1 MTTTKATAGRIAQ
14 LRIAIYLRISQDR
27 SGEGLGVARQ
37 DADCRKLAERLAAE
51 RGAIAEITVFTD
63 NDISA
68 SSYTRKK
75 RPEFN
80 KLCEAIERDQL
91 DVVISWHDTRLIR
104 QMRELEDFI
113 DLINAHRVDVQFC
126 MAGRWDLSTAS
137 GKMQA
142 RIGGVVAQHESDLK
156 SERIRA
162 ARVQQAL
169 AGKFHG
175 GIRPYGF
182 EPDGVTVRP
191 AEAVEIVRMYEQV
204 VAGISLRQI
213 VRDLNQRG
221 IPTATGKGV
230 WTSQSV
236 RDIIMRGRNAGWS
249 VHRGEV
255 VGKAEW
261 PALVSEDVW
270 HAANAIVT
278 DPARRTSPKGGP
290 AVRWLG
296 SGLYLCEVCGQAE
309 LRCSQHSRTK
319 TPTYRCRSRD
329 RDGIEHVNRD
339 ATKLDALVEET
350 LVARLERP
358 DAAGLFA
365 PRGETGV
372 DLVAVRLEQAALRQR
387 LDSLAEMFAA
397 GEIDGRQLATAT
409 GTLNAKIAEMD
420 AVLASAGRRSPLAP
434 LEGVTDIRRAWF
446 GTKSDRSDGLSLGH
460 RREILDMLLTVTVLK
475 APKGRRSSGAYF
487 SPEFVRLEWKTP
499 TAAA

>member
-1 MTTTKATAGRIAQ
+1 M
-14 LRIAIYLRISQDR
+14 
-27 SGEGLGVARQ
+27 
-37 DADCRKLAERLAAE
+37 AA
-51 RGAIAEITVFTD
+51 
-63 NDISA
+63 
-68 SSYTRKK
+68 Y
-75 RPEFN
+75 
-80 KLCEAIERDQL
+80 
-91 DVVISWHDTRLIR
+91 
-104 QMRELEDFI
+104 
-113 DLINAHRVDVQFC
+113 
-126 MAGRWDLSTAS
+126 
-137 GKMQA
+137 
-142 RIGGVVAQHESDLK
+142 ESDIK
-156 SERIRA
+156 SERIKLQRI
-162 ARVQQAL
+162 QQAA

-175 GIRPYGF
+175 GMRPYGF

-191 AEAVEIVRMYEQV
+191 AEAAEIVRMYEQT

-221 IPTATGKGV
+221 IPTATGKGT

-278 DPARRTSPKGGP
+278 DPSRRTSPKGGP
-290 AVRWLG
+290 SVRWLG

-309 LRCSQHSRTK
+309 LRCSQHSRSK
-319 TPTYRCRSRD
+319 APTYRCRSRD
-329 RDGIEHVNRD
+329 RDGTEHVNRD

-358 DAAGLFA
+358 DAAALFT
-365 PRGETGV
+365 PRTESGV
-372 DLVAVRLEQAALRQR
+372 DLVALRLEQAALRQR

-420 AVLASAGRRSPLAP
+420 AVLAAAGRRSPLAP

-446 GTKSDRSDGLSLGH
+446 GTKPDRSDGLSLGH

>member
-1 MTTTKATAGRIAQ
+1 MTTKKATAGRIAQ

-37 DADCRKLAERLAAE
+37 DTDCRKLAESIAAQ
-51 RGAIAEITVFTD
+51 RGAVAQVEVFTD
-63 NDISA
+63 NDTSA
-68 SSYTRKK
+68 YSGKKRKDYTR
-75 RPEFN
+75 
-80 KLCEAIERDQL
+80 LLEAVEARRFDMVIAWHPDRLHRSPIELEHFISLIER
-91 DVVISWHDTRLIR
+91 TGT
-104 QMRELEDFI
+104 E
-113 DLINAHRVDVQFC
+113 VQTVQ
-126 MAGRWDLSTAS
+126 AGIWDLTTPS
-137 GKMQA
+137 GRMVARQLGAVARFESEHKGA
-142 RIGGVVAQHESDLK
+142 RIQ
-156 SERIRA
+156 A

-175 GIRPYGF
+175 GMRPYGF

-191 AEAVEIVRMYEQV
+191 AEAVEIVRMYEQT

-221 IPTATGKGV
+221 IPTATGKGT

-278 DPARRTSPKGGP
+278 DPSRRTSPTGGP
-290 AVRWLG
+290 SVRWLG

-309 LRCSQHSRTK
+309 LRCSQHSRSK
-319 TPTYRCRSRD
+319 APTYRCRSRD
-329 RDGIEHVNRD
+329 RDGTEHVNRD

-358 DAAGLFA
+358 DAAALFT
-365 PRGETGV
+365 PRAESGV
-372 DLVAVRLEQAALRQR
+372 DLVALRLEQAALRQR

-420 AVLASAGRRSPLAP
+420 AVLAAAGRRSPLAP

-446 GTKSDRSDGLSLGH
+446 GTKPDRSDGLSLGH